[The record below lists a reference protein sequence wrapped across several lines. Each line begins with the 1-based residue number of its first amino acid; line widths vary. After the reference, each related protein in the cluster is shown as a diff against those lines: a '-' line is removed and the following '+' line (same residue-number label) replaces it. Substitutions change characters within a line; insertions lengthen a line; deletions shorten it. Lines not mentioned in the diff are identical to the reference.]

1 MKKLLA
7 TVALTLVIP
16 SLAFASFTPNPN
28 PQPISSTTEGATS
41 DSAATNS
48 TSSWSM
54 VALLKGLYSLWT
66 SGVTG
71 QAANSAVTAVTNGT
85 PINIMARTDGAQVV
99 QLGATPEMVYN
110 INNTLSTTSLVN
122 IAVGTTGKR
131 LGLNSLCLYNKDTV
145 AHVVTI
151 SNGTNDI
158 GYLSAAAATAACL
171 EVPHGLW
178 VSINTNIQAKL
189 DAATTTTNPV
199 IAGQAYFIGAD

>member
-1 MKKLLA
+1 MKKLLITIA
-7 TVALTLVIP
+7 MFLALP

-28 PQPISSTTEGATS
+28 PQPISSTAEGSTS

-54 VALLKGLYSLWT
+54 VAMLKGLYSLWT

-99 QLGATPEMVYN
+99 QIGATPEMVYN
-110 INNTLSTTSLVN
+110 IANTMSTTSLVN
-122 IAVGTTGKR
+122 LAVGTTGKR
-131 LGLNSLCLYNKDTV
+131 LGLNSLCMYNRDTV
-145 AHVVTI
+145 AHVLTI
-151 SNGTNDI
+151 SNGSNDI
-158 GYLSAAAATAACL
+158 GYISAPAATASCL
-171 EVPHGLW
+171 VVPQGLW

-189 DAATTTTNPV
+189 DAATTTTNPTV
-199 IAGQAYFIGAD
+199 VGQAYFIGAD